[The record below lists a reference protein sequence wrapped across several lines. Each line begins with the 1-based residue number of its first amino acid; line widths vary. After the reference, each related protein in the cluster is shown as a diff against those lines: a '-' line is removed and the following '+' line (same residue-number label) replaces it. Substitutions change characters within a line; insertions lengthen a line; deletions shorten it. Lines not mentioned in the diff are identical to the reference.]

1 VISEALMSDCSEDV
15 YNFFTEETIEHA
27 KKYLEEY
34 KNKMDTD
41 KIVVKPS
48 HYERWDIEPVT
59 FIMINNMEFWRGNII
74 KYAARAGYKDYV
86 GLNTSRSEVINSEII
101 DLQKVIRYAEMRINQ
116 LQEKDITEHGTR

>member
-1 VISEALMSDCSEDV
+1 MSDCDKDV

-27 KKYLEEY
+27 KKHLEEY
-34 KNKMDTD
+34 KNKMDID

-59 FIMINNMEFWRGNII
+59 FIMINAMEFWRGNII
-74 KYAARAGYKDYV
+74 KYATRAGFKQYGD
-86 GLNTSRSEVINSEII
+86 LSSAHSEII

-116 LQEKDITEHGTR
+116 LQEKEITEHGTR